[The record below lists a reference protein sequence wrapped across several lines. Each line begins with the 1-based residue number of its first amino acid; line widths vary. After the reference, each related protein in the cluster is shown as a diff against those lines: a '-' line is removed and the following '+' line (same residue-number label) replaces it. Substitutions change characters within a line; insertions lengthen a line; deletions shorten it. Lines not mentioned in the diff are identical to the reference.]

1 MRLVSPF
8 DLRMVRSKG
17 STSQLLRMG
26 LLAQSGLLV
35 QWANQAALEGQVVT
49 VCKDRLVAM
58 VRTDFREAL
67 LKRL

>member
-1 MRLVSPF
+1 
-8 DLRMVRSKG
+8 
-17 STSQLLRMG
+17 MG
-26 LLAQSGLLV
+26 VLAQSGLLA